1 MKEISRTPSV
11 KKNFALSTAYQIL
24 ILAVPFVTTPYVS
37 RVLGAD
43 GIGIYSF
50 TSSIASY
57 FTMLAALGTMSYGAR
72 EIARARDDR
81 QLLSRLFWE
90 IETLAVVSTMISIVI
105 WTIWVL
111 LAPEYNMIYLILTM
125 TLLGTMTDISWF
137 FTGLEQFKYI
147 VIRNSIVKIV
157 GVILLFIFIREKD
170 DLTLYIFLMTLT
182 NLLGALSMWMY
193 IPKMVDKVEWRTLR
207 IRNHFK
213 ETLVYFIPTI
223 ATSVYTILNKVLL
236 GFMGGDIRENGYFEQ
251 ATKIIIIGQTL
262 TFTAL
267 NSVLGARIAYLFAE
281 NKIEEIHQRIEKSL
295 NYILLVGLGLCIGL
309 VAIAPR
315 FVPWFFGPGYEPT
328 IVLIQMLSPIVLII
342 GISNCLGSQYYT
354 PAGLR
359 KQSARYI
366 VYGAIENL
374 LLNIILIPY
383 YGAKGAVIGSLAAEF
398 TITVLYLYNCKGYM
412 TLQQI
417 VSCGWRKTIA
427 GFVMFGVVWYIC
439 GVVCNATIAILS
451 SIVVGSLVYAIIL
464 LLLHD
469 RFSLEMVDMVR
480 TKLLL
485 VGNKDK

>member
-1 MKEISRTPSV
+1 MDTSHTYSV

-43 GIGIYSF
+43 GIGVYSF
-50 TSSIASY
+50 TNSIVLY
-57 FTMLAALGTMSYGAR
+57 FTMFAALGTMSYGAR
-72 EIARARDDR
+72 EISRARDNR
-81 QLLSRLFWE
+81 GQLNRLFWE
-90 IETLAVVSTMISIVI
+90 IELLVVCTTLFCIVLWGVWIVI
-105 WTIWVL
+105 
-111 LAPEYNMIYLILTM
+111 APEYNIIYLVLTM
-125 TLLGTMTDISWF
+125 SLLATIADISWF

-147 VIRNSIVKIV
+147 VLRNSIVKIA
-157 GVILLFIFIREKD
+157 GIILLFIFIREKD

-236 GFMGGDIRENGYFEQ
+236 GFMGGDIRENGYYEQ

-315 FVPWFFGPGYEPT
+315 FVPWFLGPGYEPT

-398 TITVLYLYNCKGYM
+398 TISVLYLLNCNGYM
-412 TLQQI
+412 TLRQI
-417 VSCGWRKTIA
+417 VSCGWQKVIA
-427 GFVMFGVVWYIC
+427 GLVMFGVVWY
-439 GVVCNATIAILS
+439 VCSIVGNATIAVLG
-451 SIVVGSLVYAIIL
+451 SIIAGSLAYAIML
-464 LLLHD
+464 LLVHD

-480 TKLLL
+480 TKCQSII
-485 VGNKDK
+485 NKG

>member
-1 MKEISRTPSV
+1 MNTVQPPSV

-24 ILAVPFVTTPYVS
+24 ILVVPFVTTPYVS

-43 GIGIYSF
+43 GIGVYSF
-50 TSSIASY
+50 TNSISLY
-57 FTMLAALGTMSYGAR
+57 FTMFAALGTMSYGTR
-72 EIARARDDR
+72 EISRARDNR
-81 QLLSRLFWE
+81 EQLSRLFWE
-90 IETLAVVSTMISIVI
+90 IELLVVCTTLFCIILWGV
-105 WTIWVL
+105 WVL
-111 LAPEYNMIYLILTM
+111 IAPKYNIIYLVLTM
-125 TLLGTMTDISWF
+125 SLLNTIADISWF

-147 VIRNSIVKIV
+147 VLRNSIVKIA
-157 GVILLFIFIREKD
+157 GIILLFVFIREKD
-170 DLTLYIFLMTLT
+170 DLTLYIFLMTFT

-193 IPKMVDKVEWRTLR
+193 IPRMVDKVEWRTIR
-207 IRNHFK
+207 IKTHFK

-223 ATSVYTILNKVLL
+223 ATSVYTVLNKVLL
-236 GFMGGDIRENGYFEQ
+236 GFMGGDIRENGYYEQ
-251 ATKIIIIGQTL
+251 ATKIIIICQTL

-281 NKIEEIHQRIEKSL
+281 NKIDEIRLRIEKSL
-295 NYILLVGLGLCIGL
+295 NYILLVGLGLCMGL
-309 VAIAPR
+309 MAIAPR
-315 FVPWFFGPGYEPT
+315 FVPWFFGPGYDST
-328 IVLIQMLSPIVLII
+328 IILIQILSPIVLII

-383 YGAKGAVIGSLAAEF
+383 YGAKGAVMGSLAAEF
-398 TITVLYLYNCKGYM
+398 TISVLYLYNCKGYM
-412 TLQQI
+412 TLRQI
-417 VSCGWRKTIA
+417 VCCGWQKAVA

-439 GVVCNATIAILS
+439 GVVGNATFAVLG
-451 SIVVGSLVYAIIL
+451 SIIIGSFVYTIML

-485 VGNKDK
+485 LVNKDK

>member
-1 MKEISRTPSV
+1 MDTIQTPSV

-43 GIGIYSF
+43 GIGVYSF
-50 TSSIASY
+50 TNSIVLY
-57 FTMLAALGTMSYGAR
+57 FTMFAALGTMSYGAR
-72 EIARARDDR
+72 EISRARNDR
-81 QLLSRLFWE
+81 EQLSRLFWE
-90 IETLAVVSTMISIVI
+90 IELLVVCTTLSCMALWGVWVVV
-105 WTIWVL
+105 
-111 LAPEYNMIYLILTM
+111 APEYNIIYLVLTM
-125 TLLGTMTDISWF
+125 SLLTTIADISWF

-147 VIRNSIVKIV
+147 VLRNSIVKIA
-157 GVILLFIFIREKD
+157 GIILLFVFIREKD

-193 IPKMVDKVEWRTLR
+193 IPRMVDKVEWRTLR
-207 IRNHFK
+207 IKNHFK

-236 GFMGGDIRENGYFEQ
+236 GFMGGDIRENGYYEQ
-251 ATKIIIIGQTL
+251 ATKIIAICQML

-295 NYILLVGLGLCIGL
+295 NYILLAGLGLCMGL
-309 VAIAPR
+309 MAIAPR

-328 IVLIQMLSPIVLII
+328 IVLIQMLGPIVLII

-366 VYGAIENL
+366 VYGAVENL
-374 LLNIILIPY
+374 LLNIILIPC

-412 TLQQI
+412 TFRQI
-417 VSCGWRKTIA
+417 VSCGWQKAVA

>member
-1 MKEISRTPSV
+1 
-11 KKNFALSTAYQIL
+11 
-24 ILAVPFVTTPYVS
+24 
-37 RVLGAD
+37 
-43 GIGIYSF
+43 
-50 TSSIASY
+50 
-57 FTMLAALGTMSYGAR
+57 
-72 EIARARDDR
+72 
-81 QLLSRLFWE
+81 
-90 IETLAVVSTMISIVI
+90 
-105 WTIWVL
+105 
-111 LAPEYNMIYLILTM
+111 
-125 TLLGTMTDISWF
+125 
-137 FTGLEQFKYI
+137 
-147 VIRNSIVKIV
+147 
-157 GVILLFIFIREKD
+157 
-170 DLTLYIFLMTLT
+170 
-182 NLLGALSMWMY
+182 
-193 IPKMVDKVEWRTLR
+193 
-207 IRNHFK
+207 
-213 ETLVYFIPTI
+213 
-223 ATSVYTILNKVLL
+223 
-236 GFMGGDIRENGYFEQ
+236 
-251 ATKIIIIGQTL
+251 
-262 TFTAL
+262 
-267 NSVLGARIAYLFAE
+267 
-281 NKIEEIHQRIEKSL
+281 
-295 NYILLVGLGLCIGL
+295 
-309 VAIAPR
+309 
-315 FVPWFFGPGYEPT
+315 
-328 IVLIQMLSPIVLII
+328 MLSPIVLII

-464 LLLHD
+464 LLLYD